1 MKFVAT
7 VVLLSLAAFGLY
19 SLLRLFMRKIGTR
32 VHTDHSSELLDEQ
45 LSDEERNARI
55 LNLLFRLA
63 GRLCKCDGPVV
74 REEIAS
80 LEKFLGTLSG
90 LSEKAR
96 SVAIEEFR
104 SGKERA
110 TSYEKIRNDAFDLYW
125 LHRGRRNSL
134 GEIFRLYLR
143 VAMSDGALNESEE
156 VVLEMISQGFG
167 LGLKETTLIKN
178 SVIREFWSEHK
189 EYYRKASEERKKT
202 EQRLADQARAW
213 IRSSDFTAL
222 GLTPE
227 ASLDQ
232 IKRAYRRLVK
242 ECHPDMLQQ
251 RGTLSNHDQKEAAR
265 RFHEIQTAYDRL
277 IAIKSSAKAA

>member
-251 RGTLSNHDQKEAAR
+251 RGTLNHDQKEAAR

>member
-1 MKFVAT
+1 
-7 VVLLSLAAFGLY
+7 
-19 SLLRLFMRKIGTR
+19 
-32 VHTDHSSELLDEQ
+32 
-45 LSDEERNARI
+45 
-55 LNLLFRLA
+55 
-63 GRLCKCDGPVV
+63 PVV